1 VRPSSKLTSAAISKV
16 HRLVCLPNSLGEL
29 CARVLAGPR
38 LGIES
43 SVNGMRTLGALLKRL
58 WKPLLVEDV
67 DGVARG
73 LLGVAPEALRTIW

>member
-1 VRPSSKLTSAAISKV
+1 
-16 HRLVCLPNSLGEL
+16 
-29 CARVLAGPR
+29 
-38 LGIES
+38 
-43 SVNGMRTLGALLKRL
+43 MRTLGALLKRL